1 MNTHQTTSK
10 VSAWV
15 RALNTCPLPKIA
27 ILIKTQ
33 KSLTGLVKRYAS
45 SGALKRLAQCMQ
57 CVILDSVT
65 GGCSFLPAKFI
76 LGKASFKRWSWRGT
90 YAALHASPHTEAPRT
105 DSHTQTA
112 STEAPAI
119 ITYYTMIILIS
130 TCKYT
135 VHYNVIFTCSTSYS
149 LLLHESLLP
158 IYIITFIITSLLPD
172 ITDVTINNYYC
183 SHYYIIL
190 WHIRALVLFTHYYI
204 SQWLNYIP
212 VTHRH
217 SLIVM
222 CAVELESRAFY
233 RDFFLLITEN
243 NWHDGLTIVP
253 EICTHALERTTWK
266 YIHPGSPTWRRL
278 AAGRA

>member
-1 MNTHQTTSK
+1 MNTHQTSSN

-15 RALNTCPLPKIA
+15 RALNTRPFAQDSYFNKDPD
-27 ILIKTQ
+27 
-33 KSLTGLVKRYAS
+33 KSYRTGETIRKLRRLKSSCTMYVMRY
-45 SGALKRLAQCMQ
+45 
-57 CVILDSVT
+57 T
-65 GGCSFLPAKFI
+65 GGCSFLPAKII
-76 LGKASFKRWSWRGT
+76 LGKASFKHSSWRGT
-90 YAALHASPHTEAPRT
+90 YAALHASPHTEAQGT

-222 CAVELESRAFY
+222 CAVELESRALQILFADY
-233 RDFFLLITEN
+233 R
-243 NWHDGLTIVP
+243 
-253 EICTHALERTTWK
+253 K
-266 YIHPGSPTWRRL
+266 
-278 AAGRA
+278 